1 MWLKIVL
8 ETSIILICF
17 CYCSPNST
25 DFAAFFNYLTLCHE
39 SVLNS
44 HPRAEILYIGDFNV
58 HHTEW
63 LNSSHTDMGGI
74 EAHSFSIL
82 HDLEQIIKHPTRV
95 PDRHDQASNPL
106 DLFFTSNPLLYSYN
120 IFSPLGSSDHCII
133 SVNSTFAHP
142 PPIPST
148 SRRLW
153 HFEDVQRNDLKSFL
167 ADFPWR
173 DYCFRSGSPCD
184 ATVKVMIPMF
194 LYLRHYCSLILCPP

>member
-1 MWLKIVL
+1 MASSLPILLLFAEPQLSKDAPTDPLCISNNDLYSHFRLEGGVCAYCNINTPCAQLTDLESPNFDVMRFKIVL
-8 ETSIILICF
+8 NTSTILICF

-82 HDLEQIIKHPTRV
+82 HDLEQIIKHPTSV
-95 PDRHDQASNPL
+95 PDLNDHVANILDLCCTFNPSNYLYFISNPL
-106 DLFFTSNPLLYSYN
+106 VPLTIN
-120 IFSPLGSSDHCII
+120 
-133 SVNSTFAHP
+133 
-142 PPIPST
+142 
-148 SRRLW
+148 
-153 HFEDVQRNDLKSFL
+153 
-167 ADFPWR
+167 
-173 DYCFRSGSPCD
+173 
-184 ATVKVMIPMF
+184 
-194 LYLRHYCSLILCPP
+194 

>member
-8 ETSIILICF
+8 DTSTILICF

-39 SVLNS
+39 SVLIS

-63 LNSSHTDMGGI
+63 LGSTHTDVGGI

-82 HDLEQIIKHPTRV
+82 HDLEQIIKHLTYV

-106 DLFFTSNPLLYSYN
+106 DLFFTSNPSLYSYT
-120 IFSPLGSSDHCII
+120 ISSPLGSSDHCLI
-133 SVNSTFAHP
+133 SISSSWAQLP
-142 PPIPST
+142 PLPPSQ
-148 SRRLW
+148 RLLW
-153 HFEDVQRNDLKSFL
+153 HFERAQRADLSSFL
-167 ADFPWR
+167 LDFPWR
-173 DYCFRSGSPCD
+173 EFCFFSGDSSL
-184 ATVKVMIPMF
+184 AALKVVEVLLSGI
-194 LYLRHYCSLILCPP
+194 